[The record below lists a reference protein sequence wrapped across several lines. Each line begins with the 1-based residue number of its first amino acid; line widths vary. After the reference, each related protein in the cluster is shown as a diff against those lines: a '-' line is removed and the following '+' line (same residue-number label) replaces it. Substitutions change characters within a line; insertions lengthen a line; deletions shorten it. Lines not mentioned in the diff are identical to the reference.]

1 MKAAC
6 AAIERE
12 IAAGT
17 TPGAVL
23 GVLHEGRTWFY
34 TAGYANP
41 NPVQGQPVPVSE
53 DTLYDCAS
61 LTKVAVTLP
70 LILQLID
77 DGVLTLGTKASD
89 MLPSFGTAGKEEITI
104 GQLLTHTSGLQADMN
119 LHSHGWDREQMWDAV
134 FQRRLQRSRIPK

>member
-1 MKAAC
+1 METHVKAGAEQLGLGIKGVKAAC

-77 DGVLTLGTKASD
+77 DGVLTWAQKRA
-89 MLPSFGTAGKEEITI
+89 ICC
-104 GQLLTHTSGLQADMN
+104 
-119 LHSHGWDREQMWDAV
+119 LHSERQAKK
-134 FQRRLQRSRIPK
+134 R

>member
-1 MKAAC
+1 MKMACLLFIQLKAWKKEGSSVETHVKAGAEQLGLGIKGVKAAC

-77 DGVLTLGTKASD
+77 DGVLTLGTKRA
-89 MLPSFGTAGKEEITI
+89 ICC
-104 GQLLTHTSGLQADMN
+104 
-119 LHSHGWDREQMWDAV
+119 LHSERQA
-134 FQRRLQRSRIPK
+134 KKK